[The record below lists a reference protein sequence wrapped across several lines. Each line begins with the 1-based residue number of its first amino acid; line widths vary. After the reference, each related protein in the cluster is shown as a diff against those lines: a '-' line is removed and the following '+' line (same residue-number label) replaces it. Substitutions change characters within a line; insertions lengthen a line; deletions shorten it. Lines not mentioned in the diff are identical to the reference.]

1 MTEDEFSQARK
12 HMVADQ
18 LIARGVRDPRV
29 LAVMGSLPR
38 HLFVSPDDL
47 AYAYG
52 DGPLPIGRGQ
62 TISQPFIV
70 ALMTELLQLKGNE
83 RVLEIG
89 TGSGYQAAVLAS
101 LAGEVY
107 TTEIIPELAGQA
119 RQVLQSLELANVH
132 VHISDGSLGWPE
144 HAPYDRILVTAA
156 APSVPM
162 PLKEQLADGGRMVIP
177 TGARGVQGLEIWT
190 RQGDDF
196 KCEKNIQVAFVPLR
210 GEHGWK

>member
-1 MTEDEFSQARK
+1 MTEDDFSQARK
-12 HMVADQ
+12 RMLADQ

-29 LAVMGSLPR
+29 LAVMESLPR
-38 HLFVSPDDL
+38 HLFVSSDDL

-62 TISQPFIV
+62 TISQPYIV

-83 RVLEIG
+83 RVLEVG
-89 TGSGYQAAVLAS
+89 TGSGYQAAVLAN
-101 LAGEVY
+101 LVAEVY

-119 RQVLQSLELANVH
+119 RQVLQTLKLARVH

-156 APSVPM
+156 APSVPE

-177 TGARGVQGLEIWT
+177 TGARGVQELEVWT

>member
-1 MTEDEFSQARK
+1 
-12 HMVADQ
+12 
-18 LIARGVRDPRV
+18 
-29 LAVMGSLPR
+29 
-38 HLFVSPDDL
+38 
-47 AYAYG
+47 
-52 DGPLPIGRGQ
+52 
-62 TISQPFIV
+62 
-70 ALMTELLQLKGNE
+70 MTELLQLKGNE
-83 RVLEIG
+83 RVLEVG
-89 TGSGYQAAVLAS
+89 TGSGYQAAVLAN
-101 LAGEVY
+101 LVAEVY

-119 RQVLQSLELANVH
+119 RQVLQTLKLASVH

-156 APSVPM
+156 APSVPE

-177 TGARGVQGLEIWT
+177 TGARGVQELEVWT